1 MQLSKLHFYSI
12 GYAAENK
19 KLTSHE
25 LEVYPAEVMGYL
37 QGDVNSDSAEDSH
50 DGVDAFGQNYSVPVN
65 VTNSIKAHWYS
76 FGSNRKTPPDIRRG
90 EQVVLMRFADVDK
103 YYWLST
109 NQSENLRRLET
120 VIYAFSNVSSNDE
133 DVELDGSNTYYI
145 EISTHN
151 KTITLVTN
159 KNDGEAAAYTFQ
171 FNTKEGSVTLQDDIG
186 NFLELLSVERKW
198 TLQNADQSR
207 VVLDKD
213 RILIE
218 SSNEIRHKTRKYIVD
233 CETVEVN
240 AKASITETSPLF
252 QGNIGASTYT
262 GTLTVKGLGTFSGG
276 ISFTSTTAP
285 AAACSISIPITA
297 TSTATFN
304 GDVNTTATLT
314 NQGKV
319 VGAPHQHTSTAP
331 GSPTSSVN

>member
-37 QGDVNSDSAEDSH
+37 QGDVNSERADDSH
-50 DGVDAFGQNYSVPVN
+50 DGVDAFGQEYSVPVN
-65 VTNSIKAHWYS
+65 VSNSIKAYWYN
-76 FGSNRKTPPDIRRG
+76 FGSNRMTAPDIRRG

-120 VIYAFSNVSSNDE
+120 VIFRFSNVSSNDE
-133 DVELDGSNTYYI
+133 DVELNASNTYYV

-159 KNDGEAAAYTFQ
+159 KNDGEACAYTFQ
-171 FNTKEGSVTLQDDIG
+171 FDTKEGSVTLQDDIG
-186 NFLELLSVERKW
+186 NFLELMSLDRKW
-198 TLQNADQSR
+198 TIQNADQSR

-213 RILIE
+213 KILIE
-218 SSNEIRHKTRKYIVD
+218 STSEIRHKTKKFIVD
-233 CETVEVN
+233 CDTVVVT
-240 AKASITETSPLF
+240 AKTSITETSPLF

-276 ISFTSTTAP
+276 VSFTSTTALS
-285 AAACSISIPITA
+285 AACNISIPITA
-297 TSTATFN
+297 TGTATFN
-304 GDVNTTATLT
+304 GNVVTTAGLT
-314 NQGKV
+314 NQGKN
-319 VGAPHQHTSTAP
+319 VGASHKHTSAAP
-331 GSPTSSVN
+331 GTDTSAVN